1 MRSNLKWVKK
11 LANIG
16 KKKSSKICNII
27 LYIKIRVLENLK
39 CTLKVESK
47 YGYKIHVG
55 TCHKENSL

>member
-11 LANIG
+11 LANKG
-16 KKKSSKICNII
+16 RKI
-27 LYIKIRVLENLK
+27 IKDIQDYSVHKDSCLENLK

-55 TCHKENSL
+55 TCHKENSI